1 MIDYVDEDVVAARN
15 LEDISYNNIT
25 IRLNFFLIISCVEGC
40 IQLDM
45 NNKTYLLNKDDIIIC
60 LPTAILSQ
68 TKFSSGH
75 KLRIMGFST
84 NFLHRVVKREEI
96 SNNIL
101 SHIHKNPLR
110 HKGRKGADLLMA
122 EKEIKGI
129 KKFLEEFKAFAMRGN
144 VLDMAVGVVV
154 GSAFTAI
161 VTSIVQNLLT
171 PLLGLL
177 IPDSTF
183 AEWAPGGFGIGAVI
197 NSIISFIITAFVVF
211 LLVKGVNKLTHL
223 KKQEEQAQEP
233 EEPAGPTTEELLTEI
248 RDLLKEQK

>member
-1 MIDYVDEDVVAARN
+1 M
-15 LEDISYNNIT
+15 
-25 IRLNFFLIISCVEGC
+25 
-40 IQLDM
+40 
-45 NNKTYLLNKDDIIIC
+45 
-60 LPTAILSQ
+60 
-68 TKFSSGH
+68 
-75 KLRIMGFST
+75 
-84 NFLHRVVKREEI
+84 
-96 SNNIL
+96 
-101 SHIHKNPLR
+101 
-110 HKGRKGADLLMA
+110 
-122 EKEIKGI
+122 
-129 KKFLEEFKAFAMRGN
+129 KKFFQEFKEFAMRGN

-161 VTSIVQNLLT
+161 VTSIVENLLT

-197 NSIISFIITAFVVF
+197 NAIISFIITAFVVF

-223 KKQEEQAQEP
+223 KKQEKEPAP

>member
-1 MIDYVDEDVVAARN
+1 M
-15 LEDISYNNIT
+15 
-25 IRLNFFLIISCVEGC
+25 
-40 IQLDM
+40 
-45 NNKTYLLNKDDIIIC
+45 
-60 LPTAILSQ
+60 
-68 TKFSSGH
+68 
-75 KLRIMGFST
+75 
-84 NFLHRVVKREEI
+84 
-96 SNNIL
+96 
-101 SHIHKNPLR
+101 
-110 HKGRKGADLLMA
+110 
-122 EKEIKGI
+122 
-129 KKFLEEFKAFAMRGN
+129 KKFFQEFKEFAMRGN

-197 NSIISFIITAFVVF
+197 NSIITFLITAFVVF

-223 KKQEEQAQEP
+223 KKQEKPQEP
-233 EEPAGPTTEELLTEI
+233 EEPKAPTTEELLTEI

>member
-1 MIDYVDEDVVAARN
+1 M
-15 LEDISYNNIT
+15 
-25 IRLNFFLIISCVEGC
+25 
-40 IQLDM
+40 
-45 NNKTYLLNKDDIIIC
+45 
-60 LPTAILSQ
+60 
-68 TKFSSGH
+68 
-75 KLRIMGFST
+75 
-84 NFLHRVVKREEI
+84 
-96 SNNIL
+96 
-101 SHIHKNPLR
+101 
-110 HKGRKGADLLMA
+110 
-122 EKEIKGI
+122 
-129 KKFLEEFKAFAMRGN
+129 KKFFQEFKEFAMRGN

-223 KKQEEQAQEP
+223 KKQEEPQEP
-233 EEPAGPTTEELLTEI
+233 KEPKAPTTEELLTEI
-248 RDLLKEQK
+248 RDLLKEQNKN